1 MELCSKPHCSK
12 CLKPFTRASL
22 LEKHEQFCDDEP
34 PSLATVIMMVY
45 DLSRQ
50 LETMKRKLDATEKEM
65 KKREYAR
72 DQPPCPFPDLKES
85 DLLGFFDKGIIHVVE
100 NNDWPVKVCGKTL
113 ELFKEE
119 EWVFGTSDMWDE
131 FTHEIY
137 KGLHSL
143 FMVYRKKTNM
153 DETDEEGILPLYC
166 QKLSA
171 LASADVKKAFLT
183 CK

>member
-1 MELCSKPHCSK
+1 MAHCCK
-12 CLKPFTRASL
+12 CLKQFARQSL
-22 LEKHEQFCDDEP
+22 AEKHQQACEDEP
-34 PSLATVIMMVY
+34 PTLAKLTMMVY
-45 DLSRQ
+45 ALSRK
-50 LETMKRKLDATEKEM
+50 LEATEKKLDATEKEL
-65 KKREYAR
+65 KKRDYAHM
-72 DQPPCPFPDLKES
+72 QPVCPFPELAES

-100 NNDWPVKVCGKTL
+100 NNDWPVKVCGKSL
-113 ELFKEE
+113 ELYKEE

-137 KGLHSL
+137 KRLHTL
-143 FMVYRKKTNM
+143 FTVYRKKTNM

-171 LASADVKKAFLT
+171 LATVDVKKAFLA